1 MYERCRGSAFWEVQ
15 CFGVQCFDPALLR
28 NCVLP
33 DGGPM
38 CSDEF
43 SFVNHLFSVEPSQL
57 YMSKCRTIVGV
68 QQNTFKTL
76 QVDRNAISQI
86 FRAKP
91 NFSIK

>member
-1 MYERCRGSAFWEVQ
+1 MFLKTQKISFWVTHHNISKERILYERWRSSAFWEVQ
-15 CFGVQCFDPALLR
+15 CFGVQRFDPALLR

-57 YMSKCRTIVGV
+57 YMSKYRTIVGV
-68 QQNTFKTL
+68 Q
-76 QVDRNAISQI
+76 
-86 FRAKP
+86 
-91 NFSIK
+91 